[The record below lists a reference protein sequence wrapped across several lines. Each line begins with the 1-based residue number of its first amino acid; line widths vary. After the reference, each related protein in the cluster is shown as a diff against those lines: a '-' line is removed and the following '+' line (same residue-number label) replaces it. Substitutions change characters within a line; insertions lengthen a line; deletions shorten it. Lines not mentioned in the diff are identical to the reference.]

1 MDEAVA
7 RAQRRRPPTGSRAH
21 RSRAETLRFWRRRL
35 VLLAVVALIVVGVV
49 AATSSSPSRVA
60 ASGRGSSTKVKVAV
74 KTVVVPGAYP
84 ALKWPKVGQAAVAV
98 RGVGIVGRSPRE
110 RPVPI
115 ASLTKMMT
123 AYVILQDHPL
133 APGEAG
139 PTITVTKGDVAIF
152 DMEESEGYSTVK
164 VVRGESLS
172 EYELL
177 EALLIPSGDN
187 IAGML
192 ATWDAGSIWRF
203 VEKMNATAKS
213 LGLSSTHYADASGVN
228 PLSVSTAA
236 DQARL
241 AADLMG
247 NAVVRNIVR
256 RSHVAFPVVKAIW
269 NANPAVGVDGILGVQ
284 SGWTLRANGCLV
296 TAAWRTVRLHG
307 VLVIVATLGQPDG
320 LWNAAHVDE
329 ALLDTAT
336 ASLVAYRVA
345 DPGATV
351 TTVTLP
357 GGVRDAVLVA
367 PTTSSFAVV
376 WRGLK
381 LSERVTVAAGLAP
394 QALANTPTGSIVGE
408 LSVVAPWGTV
418 AKFPLRLAITPTG
431 PSGPTAGG

>member
-1 MDEAVA
+1 MLLGAVA
-7 RAQRRRPPTGSRAH
+7 
-21 RSRAETLRFWRRRL
+21 L
-35 VLLAVVALIVVGVV
+35 VVVGAVAL
-49 AATSSSPSRVA
+49 TSSTPNRVV
-60 ASGRGSSTKVKVAV
+60 ASGRRSPTTVVV
-74 KTVVVPGAYP
+74 KTMVVPGAYP

-98 RGVGIVGRSPRE
+98 RGVGIVGRSPLE
-110 RPVPI
+110 KPVPI

-133 APGEAG
+133 APGETG

-152 DMEESEGYSTVK
+152 DQEESEGDSTVK

-192 ATWDAGSIWRF
+192 ATWDSGSIWRF
-203 VEKMNATAKS
+203 VEKMNAAARS

-236 DQARL
+236 DQAKL

-247 NAVVRNIVR
+247 DAVVRNIVR
-256 RSHVAFPVVKAIW
+256 RSHVAFPVVKTIW
-269 NANPAVGVDGILGVQ
+269 NANPAVGVDGIVGVK

-307 VLVIVATLGQPDG
+307 VLVIAATLGQPDG
-320 LWNAAHVDE
+320 LWNAAQLDE
-329 ALLDTAT
+329 ALLDTTT
-336 ASLVAYRVA
+336 ASIVAYRVA
-345 DPGATV
+345 DPDATV
-351 TTVTLP
+351 ASVALP

-381 LSERVTVAAGLAP
+381 LSERISAAAGLAP
-394 QALANTPTGSIVGE
+394 QALANKPAGTIVGE
-408 LSVVAPWGTV
+408 LSVIAPWGTV
-418 AKFPLRLAITPTG
+418 AKFPLRLAVTPTG
-431 PSGPTAGG
+431 PSGPTGSG

>member
-1 MDEAVA
+1 
-7 RAQRRRPPTGSRAH
+7 
-21 RSRAETLRFWRRRL
+21 

-49 AATSSSPSRVA
+49 AATSSSPSRVV
-60 ASGRGSSTKVKVAV
+60 ASGRGSSPKVAV

-84 ALKWPKVGQAAVAV
+84 ALEWPKVGQAAVAV

-269 NANPAVGVDGILGVQ
+269 NANPAVGVDGILGVK

>member
-1 MDEAVA
+1 VLLGAVA
-7 RAQRRRPPTGSRAH
+7 
-21 RSRAETLRFWRRRL
+21 L
-35 VLLAVVALIVVGVV
+35 VVVGAVAL
-49 AATSSSPSRVA
+49 TSSTPKRVA
-60 ASGRGSSTKVKVAV
+60 ASGRRSPTTVVV
-74 KTVVVPGAYP
+74 KTMVVPGAYP

-98 RGVGIVGRSPRE
+98 RGVGIVGRSPLE
-110 RPVPI
+110 KPVPI

-133 APGEAG
+133 APGETG

-152 DMEESEGYSTVK
+152 DQEESEGDSTVK

-172 EYELL
+172 EYGLL

-192 ATWDAGSIWRF
+192 ATWDSGSIWRF
-203 VEKMNATAKS
+203 VEKMNAAARS

-236 DQARL
+236 DQAKL

-247 NAVVRNIVR
+247 DAVVRNIVR
-256 RSHVAFPVVKAIW
+256 RSHVAFPVVKTIW
-269 NANPAVGVDGILGVQ
+269 NANPAVGVDGIVGVK
-284 SGWTLRANGCLV
+284 SGWTLSANGCLV

-307 VLVIVATLGQPDG
+307 VLVIAATLGQPDG
-320 LWNAAHVDE
+320 LWNAAQLDE
-329 ALLDTAT
+329 ALLDTTT
-336 ASLVAYRVA
+336 ASIVAYRVA
-345 DPGATV
+345 DPDATV
-351 TTVTLP
+351 ASVALP
-357 GGVRDAVLVA
+357 GGVRDALLVA

-381 LSERVTVAAGLAP
+381 LSEWISAAAGLAP
-394 QALANTPTGSIVGE
+394 QTLADEPAGTVVGE

-418 AKFPLRLAITPTG
+418 AEFPLRLAVTPTG
-431 PSGPTAGG
+431 PSGPTGSG

>member
-1 MDEAVA
+1 
-7 RAQRRRPPTGSRAH
+7 
-21 RSRAETLRFWRRRL
+21 

-60 ASGRGSSTKVKVAV
+60 ASGRGSSPKVVV

-256 RSHVAFPVVKAIW
+256 RSHVAFPVVNAIW
-269 NANPAVGVDGILGVQ
+269 NANPAVGVDGILGVK

-320 LWNAAHVDE
+320 LWNAAHIDE
-329 ALLDTAT
+329 ALLDTTT
-336 ASLVAYRVA
+336 ALLVAYRVA

-381 LSERVTVAAGLAP
+381 LSERVTAAAGLAP
-394 QALANTPTGSIVGE
+394 QTLANTPAGSIVGE

-418 AKFPLRLAITPTG
+418 AKFPLRLAVTPTG
-431 PSGPTAGG
+431 PSGPTASG